1 MLTSRTD
8 GKAAYA
14 ILAVENEVKVNY
26 AMPVKSGL
34 YDFLQLAHQVTAAAV
49 SHRRS
54 KSESRKPS
62 GDEFLSGFWK
72 DDRLIPVV
80 TVVIYFEAKFWD
92 GPVSLKEMYAEC
104 SEEIISR
111 AVNYRMNLIT
121 PKELSDDETDGF
133 QTNMREIMR
142 YIKYSDNRK
151 MLETLV
157 EEEQRF
163 KSVERGAVEIINA
176 ATGSAIKLSAEKE
189 MVDMCLAIQEMR
201 EESRLE
207 RRDQRSRP
215 FRQNTRKFQGRGK
228 TLSHDEPSK
237 E

>member
-1 MLTSRTD
+1 
-8 GKAAYA
+8 
-14 ILAVENEVKVNY
+14 
-26 AMPVKSGL
+26 
-34 YDFLQLAHQVTAAAV
+34 
-49 SHRRS
+49 
-54 KSESRKPS
+54 
-62 GDEFLSGFWK
+62 
-72 DDRLIPVV
+72 
-80 TVVIYFEAKFWD
+80 
-92 GPVSLKEMYAEC
+92 MYAEC

-176 ATGSAIKLSAEKE
+176 ATVSAKKLSAEKE
-189 MVDMCLAIQEMR
+189 MADMCPAIQEMR
-201 EESRLE
+201 EESRREGE
-207 RRDQRSRP
+207 RSGEIKGAVLFAR
-215 FRQNTRKFQGRGK
+215 TRGN
-228 TLSHDEPSK
+228 SWDEVKHFLMTNHQKSEK
-237 E
+237 EAEELLDRYWK